1 MALLGFSYSFKS
13 VHWPPHHLESLTSDV
28 HSPIPVYTQVPLRA
42 LADFRF
48 HCPNDPD
55 PQRPLTTV
63 SLTILTTFPK
73 YYFRVSTLLA
83 PPNSPSS
90 PFFTLVFPSSL
101 PAYPLGILLASF
113 ISFQAHKHG
122 FSELHPG
129 LLPFSL
135 TLGNI
140 LTASAS
146 PVIRM
151 VAIPSLFLR
160 AAIHLDSS
168 IGTWK
173 STYPNP
179 NFH

>member
-1 MALLGFSYSFKS
+1 MLLFHSSFSKITFIVHKHKLLKS
-13 VHWPPHHLESLTSDV
+13 ITQTSLVVQWLELCTRTTEGMGSLPGPKGSEKIPHAV
-28 HSPIPVYTQVPLRA
+28 A
-42 LADFRF
+42 
-48 HCPNDPD
+48 
-55 PQRPLTTV
+55 
-63 SLTILTTFPK
+63 TFPK
-73 YYFRVSTLLA
+73 YYLRVSTLLA